1 MKSEK
6 ANLLQI
12 KALLTEINEL
22 DQLIAMHLA
31 AADKLM
37 AKQYEARKRKFFD
50 ELVKLM
56 LSAYPAPEMPPA
68 FYIDKLMQRFYPK
81 AMEKPTTPNALESA
95 LNPLFA

>member
-1 MKSEK
+1 MKLEK

-12 KALLTEINEL
+12 KELLTEIIEL
-22 DQLIAMHLA
+22 DNLIAMHQS

-56 LSAYPAPEMPPA
+56 LSVSPSSEMPPA
-68 FYIDKLMQRFYPK
+68 FYIEKLMQRFYPK
-81 AMEKPTTPNALESA
+81 ALEKPTTPNALENA
-95 LNPLFA
+95 LNPFFA

>member
-12 KALLTEINEL
+12 KELLTEINEL
-22 DQLIAMHLA
+22 DKLIAMHQA
-31 AADKLM
+31 ATDKLM

-56 LSAYPAPEMPPA
+56 LSAYPASEMPPE
-68 FYIDKLMQRFYPK
+68 FYIGKLMQRFYPK
-81 AMEKPTTPNALESA
+81 ALEKPTQPNELENA

>member
-1 MKSEK
+1 MKPET
-6 ANLLQI
+6 ANLLKI

-22 DQLIAMHLA
+22 DKLIAMHQR

-50 ELVKLM
+50 ELVTLM
-56 LSAYPAPEMPPA
+56 LSVYPTSEMPPA
-68 FYIDKLMQRFYPK
+68 FYIEKLMQRFYPK
-81 AMEKPTTPNALESA
+81 ALEKPITPNALETA